1 MSLIVTSKNKIKK
14 YWHSRTSTAIIII
27 GGEQMENQKKVRF
40 ELKITEDEKRMLKAS
55 AAQNGKPVN
64 KYVIDLVK
72 EDNKKKEK

>member
-1 MSLIVTSKNKIKK
+1 MKKRIIEILKK
-14 YWHSRTSTAIIII
+14 YWHSRTSTAIIIT
-27 GGEQMENQKKVRF
+27 GGEEMEKQKKVRL

-72 EDNKKKEK
+72 EDNKKKEE

>member
-1 MSLIVTSKNKIKK
+1 
-14 YWHSRTSTAIIII
+14 
-27 GGEQMENQKKVRF
+27 MEKQKKVRF

-72 EDNKKKEK
+72 EDNKKKEEYKKAHP

>member
-1 MSLIVTSKNKIKK
+1 
-14 YWHSRTSTAIIII
+14 
-27 GGEQMENQKKVRF
+27 MEKQKKVRF

-55 AAQNGKPVN
+55 AAQNGKSVN

>member
-1 MSLIVTSKNKIKK
+1 MKIKIKK
-14 YWHSRTSTAIIII
+14 YWHSRTSTAIMVI

-64 KYVIDLVK
+64 RYVIDLVI